1 MVYTDENRGKI
12 QFRARK
18 KQILDFSN
26 LRLKYRITPT
36 DMDGLIEYRNRIR
49 FFIEMKYRNAVPSH
63 GQKLCLTRLADDVEK
78 AGKTGI
84 VLYCWHDVESPEKDV
99 DAAESTVRYI
109 YMKKQWY
116 AGYWRLDEIIN
127 HFIDCIEKE

>member
-63 GQKLCLTRLADDVEK
+63 GAQ
-78 AGKTGI
+78 
-84 VLYCWHDVESPEKDV
+84 
-99 DAAESTVRYI
+99 
-109 YMKKQWY
+109 
-116 AGYWRLDEIIN
+116 
-127 HFIDCIEKE
+127 